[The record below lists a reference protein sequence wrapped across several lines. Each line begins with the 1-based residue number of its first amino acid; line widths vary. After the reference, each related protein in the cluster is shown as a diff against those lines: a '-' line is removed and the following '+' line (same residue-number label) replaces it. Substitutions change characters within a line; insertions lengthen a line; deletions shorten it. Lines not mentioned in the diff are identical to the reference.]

1 MVLHKSSLRM
11 LLPIL
16 LLLVLTSNFAL
27 YRSSV
32 GTSLLP
38 ANTNPVV
45 LGSLIDLTLVA
56 PLLFL
61 AWQGKL
67 TWKYFIAL
75 MASGLIVARFMIPMQ
90 YLTPFKA
97 LTGMGFV
104 VEVVFILFE
113 VVLLLTLFTYLP
125 VIIRS
130 VKKSSLPLLFSLAVF
145 VNFVV
150 CNKKYIP
157 N

>member
-27 YRSSV
+27 YRSTV
-32 GTSLLP
+32 GASLLP

-45 LGSLIDLTLVA
+45 LVIDLTLV
-56 PLLFL
+56 
-61 AWQGKL
+61 
-67 TWKYFIAL
+67 
-75 MASGLIVARFMIPMQ
+75 
-90 YLTPFKA
+90 TP
-97 LTGMGFV
+97 
-104 VEVVFILFE
+104 FILFE